1 MSNNAVSRNALL
13 LFMRGSQP
21 IRRILMKNGFIALAI
36 WISSG
41 LALADYPEKSIRLVV
56 PFATGGTSEIVARSV
71 ASSLSTSMGQSVY
84 VDNKPGGA
92 GNIAMEEVKRANPDG
107 YTLMLGH
114 VGTLAVNP
122 ALFGKKLPYDPNKD
136 FMPVTLVA
144 KVPNVIA
151 VSEKSPY
158 KTLADL
164 VTDAKKNPA
173 KINYGS
179 AGNGSAGHLAMEYFS
194 SEVGIDLVHVPYK
207 GSGPMLTD
215 LIGGQIQATFNG
227 LPSLMGQI
235 KGGTLRPL
243 AVGSAERSKV
253 LPNVPTLSE
262 SGYKG
267 FETSQ
272 WYGIIVPAGT
282 PQPIIDRLQ
291 REIAKS
297 LKSKEDSKR
306 MLEDGAVLVGDT
318 PAQFTAF
325 IKLEQNRWNKVIE
338 KAKITID

>member
-1 MSNNAVSRNALL
+1 MLKIFLTVISLVLSQVS
-13 LFMRGSQP
+13 
-21 IRRILMKNGFIALAI
+21 LAE
-36 WISSG
+36 
-41 LALADYPEKSIRLVV
+41 YPDRSIRLVV
-56 PFATGGTSEIVARSV
+56 PFATGGTSEIIARSV
-71 ASSLSTSMGQSVY
+71 ASSLSASLGQSVY

-92 GNIAMEEVKRANPDG
+92 GNIAMEEVRRANPDG

-136 FMPVTLVA
+136 FAPVTLVA

-151 VSEKSPY
+151 VSEKSKY

-164 VTDAKKNPA
+164 VMDAKKNPG

-179 AGNGSAGHLAMEYFS
+179 AGNGSAGHLAMEYFCA
-194 SEVGIDLVHVPYK
+194 EAGIDLVHVPYK

-227 LPSLMGQI
+227 LPSLIGQI

-282 PQPIIDRLQ
+282 PQPIIDKLQ
-291 REIAKS
+291 KEIAKG
-297 LKSKEDSKR
+297 LKSTEGSKK
-306 MLEDGAVLVGDT
+306 MLEDGAILIGDT
-318 PAQFTAF
+318 PAQFGVF
-325 IKLEQNRWNKVIE
+325 IRSEQVRWARVVE
-338 KAKITID
+338 KAKITVD

>member
-1 MSNNAVSRNALL
+1 MRNSVYKNFSALL
-13 LFMRGSQP
+13 L
-21 IRRILMKNGFIALAI
+21 A
-36 WISSG
+36 ISSTFVF
-41 LALADYPEKSIRLVV
+41 ASYPERSIRLVV
-56 PFATGGTSEIVARSV
+56 PFATGGTSEIIARSV
-71 ASSLSTSMGQSVY
+71 ANALTTSLGQSVY

-92 GNIAMEEVKRANPDG
+92 GNIAMEEVKRATPDG
-107 YTLMLGH
+107 YTLILGH

-136 FMPVTLVA
+136 FVPVTLVA

-151 VSEKSPY
+151 VSEKSKY
-158 KTLADL
+158 KTLGDL
-164 VTDAKKNPA
+164 VSDAKKNPG

-194 SEVGIDLVHVPYK
+194 SEAGIDLVHVPYK

-235 KGGTLRPL
+235 KGGALRPL
-243 AVGSAERSKV
+243 AVGSLERSKV
-253 LPNVPTLSE
+253 LPTVPTIAE

-272 WYGIIVPAGT
+272 WYGIMAPAGT
-282 PQPIIDRLQ
+282 PQPVIDRLQ
-291 REIAKS
+291 KEIAKS
-297 LKSKEDSKR
+297 LKSKEDSKK

-318 PAQFTAF
+318 STQFGTF
-325 IKLEQNRWNKVIE
+325 IKSEQGRWAKVVE
-338 KAKITID
+338 KAKITVD

>member
-1 MSNNAVSRNALL
+1 VKKIFITLVAAVV
-13 LFMRGSQP
+13 SQ
-21 IRRILMKNGFIALAI
+21 MAF
-36 WISSG
+36 
-41 LALADYPEKSIRLVV
+41 ADYPERSIRLVV
-56 PFATGGTSEIVARSV
+56 PFATGGTSEIIARSV
-71 ASSLSTSMGQSVY
+71 ASSLTTSLGQSVY
-84 VDNKPGGA
+84 VENKPGGA
-92 GNIAMEEVKRANPDG
+92 GNIAMDEVKRAKPDG

-122 ALFGKKLPYDPNKD
+122 ALFGKKLPYDPNTD
-136 FMPVTLVA
+136 FAPVTLIA

-151 VSEKSPY
+151 VSEKSPN
-158 KTLADL
+158 KTLADF
-164 VTDAKKNPA
+164 VADAKKNPG

-194 SEVGIDLVHVPYK
+194 AEAGIDLVHVPYK

-215 LIGGQIQATFNG
+215 LIAGQIQATFNG
-227 LPSLMGQI
+227 LPSLIGQI
-235 KGGTLRPL
+235 KGNTLRPL
-243 AVGSAERSKV
+243 AVGSAERSKT
-253 LPNVPTLSE
+253 LPNVPTISE

-291 REIAKS
+291 KDIAKG

-318 PAQFTAF
+318 PAQFGAF
-325 IKLEQNRWNKVIE
+325 IKSEQARWAKVVE

>member
-1 MSNNAVSRNALL
+1 MKKIFITLVAAVV
-13 LFMRGSQP
+13 SQ
-21 IRRILMKNGFIALAI
+21 MAF
-36 WISSG
+36 
-41 LALADYPEKSIRLVV
+41 ADYPERSIRLVV
-56 PFATGGTSEIVARSV
+56 PFATGGTSEIIARSV
-71 ASSLSTSMGQSVY
+71 ASSLTTSLGQSVY
-84 VDNKPGGA
+84 VENKPGGA
-92 GNIAMEEVKRANPDG
+92 GNIAMDEVKRAKPDG

-122 ALFGKKLPYDPNKD
+122 ALFGKKLPYDPNTD
-136 FMPVTLVA
+136 FAPVTLIA

-151 VSEKSPY
+151 VSEKSPN
-158 KTLADL
+158 KTLADF
-164 VTDAKKNPA
+164 VADAKKNPG

-194 SEVGIDLVHVPYK
+194 AEAGIDLVHVPYK

-215 LIGGQIQATFNG
+215 LIAGQIQATFNG
-227 LPSLMGQI
+227 LPSLIGQI
-235 KGGTLRPL
+235 KGNTLRPL
-243 AVGSAERSKV
+243 AVGSAERSKT
-253 LPNVPTLSE
+253 LPNVPTISE

-291 REIAKS
+291 KDIAKG

-318 PAQFTAF
+318 PAQFGAF
-325 IKLEQNRWNKVIE
+325 IKSEQSRWAKVVE

>member
-1 MSNNAVSRNALL
+1 MKNIYKLL
-13 LFMRGSQP
+13 LCLLAAIGSSAV
-21 IRRILMKNGFIALAI
+21 GAA
-36 WISSG
+36 
-41 LALADYPEKSIRLVV
+41 YPERSIRLVV

-71 ASSLSTSMGQSVY
+71 ASMLTTSLGQSVY

-92 GNIAMEEVKRANPDG
+92 GNIAMEEVKRASPDG

-136 FMPVTLVA
+136 FAPVTLVA

-151 VSEKSPY
+151 VSERSQY
-158 KTLADL
+158 KTLGDL
-164 VTDAKKNPA
+164 VADAKKNPG

-179 AGNGSAGHLAMEYFS
+179 AGNGSAGHLAMEYFC
-194 SEVGIDLVHVPYK
+194 SEAGIDLVHVPYK

-235 KGGTLRPL
+235 KGNTLRPL
-243 AVGSAERSKV
+243 AVGSLDRSKV
-253 LPNVPTLSE
+253 LPSVPTIAE

-282 PQPIIDRLQ
+282 PQPIIDKLAQ
-291 REIAKS
+291 EIAKG
-297 LKSKEDSKR
+297 LKSKEDSKK

-318 PAQFTAF
+318 PAQFASF
-325 IKLEQNRWNKVIE
+325 IKSEQRRWAKVVE
-338 KAKITID
+338 KAKITVD

>member
-1 MSNNAVSRNALL
+1 MKHFILTLLILVSSNITFAA
-13 LFMRGSQP
+13 
-21 IRRILMKNGFIALAI
+21 
-36 WISSG
+36 
-41 LALADYPEKSIRLVV
+41 YPEKSIRLVV
-56 PFATGGTSEIVARSV
+56 PFATGGTSEIIARSV
-71 ASSLSTSMGQSVY
+71 AASLTNSLGQSVY

-92 GNIAMEEVKRANPDG
+92 GNIAMEEIKRANPDG

-136 FMPVTLVA
+136 FAPVTLVA

-164 VTDAKKNPA
+164 VTDAKKNPG

-194 SEVGIDLVHVPYK
+194 SEAGIDLVHVPYK

-235 KGGTLRPL
+235 KGGALRPL
-243 AVGSAERSKV
+243 AVGSADRSKV
-253 LPNVPTLSE
+253 VPNVPTLSE
-262 SGYKG
+262 LGYKG

-291 REIAKS
+291 KEIAKA
-297 LKSKEDSKR
+297 LQSKEESKR
-306 MLEDGAVLVGDT
+306 MLDDGAVLIGDT
-318 PAQFTAF
+318 PAQFSAF
-325 IKLEQNRWNKVIE
+325 IKTEQNRWAKVIE

>member
-1 MSNNAVSRNALL
+1 MKHFIVALVILVSSNITFAA
-13 LFMRGSQP
+13 
-21 IRRILMKNGFIALAI
+21 
-36 WISSG
+36 
-41 LALADYPEKSIRLVV
+41 YPEKSIRLVV
-56 PFATGGTSEIVARSV
+56 PFATGGTSEIIARSV
-71 ASSLSTSMGQSVY
+71 AASLTNSLGQSVY

-92 GNIAMEEVKRANPDG
+92 GNIAMEEIKRATPDG

-136 FMPVTLVA
+136 FAPVTLVA

-164 VTDAKKNPA
+164 VTDAKKNPG

-194 SEVGIDLVHVPYK
+194 SEAGIDLVHVPYK

-235 KGGTLRPL
+235 KGGALRPL
-243 AVGSAERSKV
+243 AVGSADRSKV
-253 LPNVPTLSE
+253 VPNVPTLSE
-262 SGYKG
+262 LGYKG

-291 REIAKS
+291 KEIAKA
-297 LKSKEDSKR
+297 LQSKEESKR
-306 MLEDGAVLVGDT
+306 MLDDGAVLIGDT
-318 PAQFTAF
+318 PAQFSAF
-325 IKLEQNRWNKVIE
+325 IKTEQNRWAKVIE

>member
-1 MSNNAVSRNALL
+1 MKHFILTLLILVSSNITFAA
-13 LFMRGSQP
+13 
-21 IRRILMKNGFIALAI
+21 
-36 WISSG
+36 
-41 LALADYPEKSIRLVV
+41 YPEKSIRLVV
-56 PFATGGTSEIVARSV
+56 PFATGGTSEIIARSV
-71 ASSLSTSMGQSVY
+71 AASLTNSLGQSVY

-92 GNIAMEEVKRANPDG
+92 GNIAMEEIKRANPDG

-136 FMPVTLVA
+136 FAPVTLVA

-164 VTDAKKNPA
+164 VTDAKKNPG

-194 SEVGIDLVHVPYK
+194 SEAGIDLVHVPYK

-235 KGGTLRPL
+235 KGGALRPL
-243 AVGSAERSKV
+243 AVGSADRSKV
-253 LPNVPTLSE
+253 VPNVPTLSE
-262 SGYKG
+262 LGYKG

-291 REIAKS
+291 KEIAKA
-297 LKSKEDSKR
+297 LQSKEESKR
-306 MLEDGAVLVGDT
+306 MLDDGAVLIGDT
-318 PAQFTAF
+318 PAQFSAF
-325 IKLEQNRWNKVIE
+325 IKAEQNRWAKVIE

>member
-1 MSNNAVSRNALL
+1 MKKIFITLVAAVV
-13 LFMRGSQP
+13 SQ
-21 IRRILMKNGFIALAI
+21 MAF
-36 WISSG
+36 
-41 LALADYPEKSIRLVV
+41 ADYPERSIRLVV
-56 PFATGGTSEIVARSV
+56 PFATGGISEIIARSV
-71 ASSLSTSMGQSVY
+71 ASSLTTSLGQSVY
-84 VDNKPGGA
+84 VENKPGGA
-92 GNIAMEEVKRANPDG
+92 GNIAMDEVKRAKPDG

-122 ALFGKKLPYDPNKD
+122 ALFGKKLPYDPNTD
-136 FMPVTLVA
+136 FAPVTLIA

-151 VSEKSPY
+151 VSEKSPN
-158 KTLADL
+158 KTLADF
-164 VTDAKKNPA
+164 VADAKKNPG

-194 SEVGIDLVHVPYK
+194 AEAGIDLVHVPYK

-215 LIGGQIQATFNG
+215 LIAGQIQATFNG
-227 LPSLMGQI
+227 LPSLIGQI
-235 KGGTLRPL
+235 KGNTLRPL
-243 AVGSAERSKV
+243 AVGSAERSKT
-253 LPNVPTLSE
+253 LPNVPTISE

-291 REIAKS
+291 KDIAKG

-318 PAQFTAF
+318 PAQFGAF
-325 IKLEQNRWNKVIE
+325 IKSEQSRWAKVVE

>member
-1 MSNNAVSRNALL
+1 VKHFIVALVILVSSNITFAA
-13 LFMRGSQP
+13 
-21 IRRILMKNGFIALAI
+21 
-36 WISSG
+36 
-41 LALADYPEKSIRLVV
+41 YPEKSIRLVV
-56 PFATGGTSEIVARSV
+56 PFATGGTSEIIARSV
-71 ASSLSTSMGQSVY
+71 AASLTNSLGQSVY

-92 GNIAMEEVKRANPDG
+92 GNIAMEEIKRANPDG

-136 FMPVTLVA
+136 FAPVTLVA

-164 VTDAKKNPA
+164 VTDAKKNPG

-194 SEVGIDLVHVPYK
+194 SEAGIDLVHVPYK

-235 KGGTLRPL
+235 KGGALRPL
-243 AVGSAERSKV
+243 AVGSADRSKV
-253 LPNVPTLSE
+253 VPNVPTLSE
-262 SGYKG
+262 LGYKG

-291 REIAKS
+291 KEIAKA
-297 LKSKEDSKR
+297 LQSKEESKR
-306 MLEDGAVLVGDT
+306 MLDDGAVLIGDT
-318 PAQFTAF
+318 PAQFSAF
-325 IKLEQNRWNKVIE
+325 IKTEQNRWAKVIE
-338 KAKITID
+338 KAKIMID

>member
-1 MSNNAVSRNALL
+1 MRLIKLATLVVSA
-13 LFMRGSQP
+13 
-21 IRRILMKNGFIALAI
+21 IAILTNVSPVFAA
-36 WISSG
+36 
-41 LALADYPEKSIRLVV
+41 YPERSIRLVV
-56 PFATGGTSEIVARSV
+56 PFATGGTSEIIARSI
-71 ASSLSTSMGQSVY
+71 ANSLSTSLGQSVY

-92 GNIAMEEVKRANPDG
+92 GNIAMEEVKRAKPDG

-122 ALFGKKLPYDPNKD
+122 ALFGKKLPYDPNTD
-136 FMPVTLVA
+136 FAPVTLVA

-151 VSEKSPY
+151 VSEKSPN
-158 KTLADL
+158 KTLADF
-164 VTDAKKNPA
+164 VADAKKKPG

-194 SEVGIDLVHVPYK
+194 AEAGIDLVHVPYK
-207 GSGPMLTD
+207 GSGSMLTD
-215 LIGGQIQATFNG
+215 LISGQIQTTFNG
-227 LPSLMGQI
+227 LPSLIGQI
-235 KGGTLRPL
+235 KGSTLRPL

-253 LPNVPTLSE
+253 IPNVPTISE

-272 WYGIIVPAGT
+272 WYGIIVHAGT

-291 REIAKS
+291 KEIVKG
-297 LKSKEDSKR
+297 LRSKEDSKR
-306 MLEDGAVLVGDT
+306 MLDDGAVLVGDT
-318 PAQFTAF
+318 PAQFGTF
-325 IKLEQNRWNKVIE
+325 IKAEQARWAKVVE

>member
-1 MSNNAVSRNALL
+1 M
-13 LFMRGSQP
+13 
-21 IRRILMKNGFIALAI
+21 
-36 WISSG
+36 ISSG
-41 LALADYPEKSIRLVV
+41 AALAEYPEKSIRLVV
-56 PFATGGTSEIVARSV
+56 PFATGGTSEIVARSI
-71 ASSLSTSMGQSVY
+71 ASGLSASLGQSVY

-136 FMPVTLVA
+136 FAPVTLVA

-151 VSEKSPY
+151 VSEKSPN
-158 KTLADL
+158 KTLADF
-164 VTDAKKNPA
+164 VADAKKNPG

-194 SEVGIDLVHVPYK
+194 SEAGIDLVHVPYK

-243 AVGSAERSKV
+243 AVGSADRSRV

-282 PQPIIDRLQ
+282 PQPIIDKLQ

-297 LKSKEDSKR
+297 LKSKEDSKK
-306 MLEDGAVLVGDT
+306 MLEDGAILVGDT
-318 PAQFTAF
+318 PAQFSAF
-325 IKLEQNRWNKVIE
+325 IKAEQIRWAKVIE
-338 KAKITID
+338 KAKITND

>member
-1 MSNNAVSRNALL
+1 MRLIKLATLVVSAIAILSNVSPVFA
-13 LFMRGSQP
+13 
-21 IRRILMKNGFIALAI
+21 A
-36 WISSG
+36 
-41 LALADYPEKSIRLVV
+41 YPERSIRLVV
-56 PFATGGTSEIVARSV
+56 PFATGGTSEIIARSI
-71 ASSLSTSMGQSVY
+71 ANSLSTSLGQSVY

-92 GNIAMEEVKRANPDG
+92 GNIAMEEVKRAKPDG
-107 YTLMLGH
+107 YTIMLGH

-122 ALFGKKLPYDPNKD
+122 ALFGKKLPYDPNTD
-136 FMPVTLVA
+136 FAPVTLVA

-151 VSEKSPY
+151 VSEKSPN
-158 KTLADL
+158 KTLADF
-164 VTDAKKNPA
+164 VADAKKKPG

-194 SEVGIDLVHVPYK
+194 AEAGIDLVHVPYK

-215 LIGGQIQATFNG
+215 LIGGQTQATFNG
-227 LPSLMGQI
+227 LPSLIGQI
-235 KGGTLRPL
+235 KGSTLRPL

-253 LPNVPTLSE
+253 IPNVPTISE

-272 WYGIIVPAGT
+272 WYGIIVHAGT

-291 REIAKS
+291 KEIVKG
-297 LKSKEDSKR
+297 LRSKEDSKR
-306 MLEDGAVLVGDT
+306 MLDDGAVLVGDT
-318 PAQFTAF
+318 PAQFGAF
-325 IKLEQNRWNKVIE
+325 IKAEQARWAKVVE

>member
-1 MSNNAVSRNALL
+1 MKKMYK
-13 LFMRGSQP
+13 LF
-21 IRRILMKNGFIALAI
+21 LCVLTV
-36 WISSG
+36 ISSSMVS
-41 LALADYPEKSIRLVV
+41 AAYPERSIRLVV

-71 ASSLSTSMGQSVY
+71 ASMLTTSLGQSVY

-92 GNIAMEEVKRANPDG
+92 GNIAMEEAKRASPDG

-136 FMPVTLVA
+136 FAPVTLVA

-151 VSEKSPY
+151 VSEKSQY
-158 KTLADL
+158 KTLGDL
-164 VTDAKKNPA
+164 VADAKKNPG

-179 AGNGSAGHLAMEYFS
+179 AGNGSAGHLAMEYFC
-194 SEVGIDLVHVPYK
+194 SEAGIDLVHVPYK

-235 KGGTLRPL
+235 KGNALRPL
-243 AVGSAERSKV
+243 AVGSLDRSKV
-253 LPNVPTLSE
+253 LPSVPTIAE

-282 PQPIIDRLQ
+282 PQPIINKLQ
-291 REIAKS
+291 QEIAKG
-297 LKSKEDSKR
+297 LKSKEDSRK

-318 PAQFTAF
+318 PAQFASF
-325 IKLEQNRWNKVIE
+325 IKSEQSRWAKVVE
-338 KAKITID
+338 KAKITVD

>member
-1 MSNNAVSRNALL
+1 VKNFIVALVILVSSNITFAA
-13 LFMRGSQP
+13 
-21 IRRILMKNGFIALAI
+21 
-36 WISSG
+36 
-41 LALADYPEKSIRLVV
+41 YPEKSIRLVV
-56 PFATGGTSEIVARSV
+56 PFATGGTSEIIARSV
-71 ASSLSTSMGQSVY
+71 AASLTNSLGQSVY

-92 GNIAMEEVKRANPDG
+92 GNIAMEEIKRATPDG

-136 FMPVTLVA
+136 FAPVTLVA

-164 VTDAKKNPA
+164 VTDAKKNPG

-194 SEVGIDLVHVPYK
+194 SEAGIDLVHVPYK

-235 KGGTLRPL
+235 KGGALRPL
-243 AVGSAERSKV
+243 AVGSADRSKV
-253 LPNVPTLSE
+253 VPNVPTLSE
-262 SGYKG
+262 LGYKG

-291 REIAKS
+291 KEIAKA
-297 LKSKEDSKR
+297 LQSKEESKR
-306 MLEDGAVLVGDT
+306 MLDDGAVLIGDM
-318 PAQFTAF
+318 PAQFSAF
-325 IKLEQNRWNKVIE
+325 IKTEQNRWAKVIE

>member
-1 MSNNAVSRNALL
+1 MLKFFVAL
-13 LFMRGSQP
+13 M
-21 IRRILMKNGFIALAI
+21 ALASAQLSI
-36 WISSG
+36 
-41 LALADYPEKSIRLVV
+41 AAYPERSIRLVV
-56 PFATGGTSEIVARSV
+56 PFATGGTSEIIARSV
-71 ASSLSTSMGQSVY
+71 ASSLSTSLGQSVY

-92 GNIAMEEVKRANPDG
+92 GNIAMEEVKRASPDG
-107 YTLMLGH
+107 YTLILGH

-136 FMPVTLVA
+136 FAPVTLVA

-151 VSEKSPY
+151 VSEKSKN
-158 KTLADL
+158 KTLAEF
-164 VTDAKKNPA
+164 VADAKKNPG

-194 SEVGIDLVHVPYK
+194 AEAGIDLVHVPYK

-227 LPSLMGQI
+227 LPSLIGQI

-272 WYGIIVPAGT
+272 WYGIIAPAGT
-282 PQPIIDRLQ
+282 PQSIIDKLQ
-291 REIAKS
+291 KDIAKG
-297 LKSKEDSKR
+297 LKSKEDSKK

-318 PAQFTAF
+318 PAQFGAF
-325 IKLEQNRWNKVIE
+325 IKSEQARWAKVVE
-338 KAKITID
+338 KAKITVD

>member
-1 MSNNAVSRNALL
+1 M
-13 LFMRGSQP
+13 
-21 IRRILMKNGFIALAI
+21 
-36 WISSG
+36 ISSSA
-41 LALADYPEKSIRLVV
+41 ALADYPEKSIRLVV

-71 ASSLSTSMGQSVY
+71 ASGLSTSLGQSVY

-136 FMPVTLVA
+136 FAPVTLVA

-151 VSEKSPY
+151 VSEKSPN
-158 KTLADL
+158 KTLADF
-164 VTDAKKNPA
+164 VADAKKNPG

-194 SEVGIDLVHVPYK
+194 SEAGIDLVHVPYK

-243 AVGSAERSKV
+243 AVGSADRSRV

-282 PQPIIDRLQ
+282 PQPIIDKLQ
-291 REIAKS
+291 REIAKT

-306 MLEDGAVLVGDT
+306 MLEDGAILVGDT
-318 PAQFTAF
+318 PAQFSAF
-325 IKLEQNRWNKVIE
+325 IKAEQIRWAKVIE

>member
-1 MSNNAVSRNALL
+1 
-13 LFMRGSQP
+13 
-21 IRRILMKNGFIALAI
+21 MKNGFIALAI

-194 SEVGIDLVHVPYK
+194 SEAGIDLVHVPYK

-235 KGGTLRPL
+235 KGGVLRPL

-297 LKSKEDSKR
+297 LKSKEESKR
-306 MLEDGAVLVGDT
+306 MLEDSAVLVGDT

-325 IKLEQNRWNKVIE
+325 IKLEQNRWTKVIE

>member
-1 MSNNAVSRNALL
+1 VNALKI
-13 LFMRGSQP
+13 FVT
-21 IRRILMKNGFIALAI
+21 ALAFI
-36 WISSG
+36 CSS
-41 LALADYPEKSIRLVV
+41 LAFADYPEKSIRLVV
-56 PFATGGTSEIVARSV
+56 PFATGGTSEIIARSV
-71 ASSLSTSMGQSVY
+71 ASSLSTSLGQSVY

-107 YTLMLGH
+107 YTLILGH
-114 VGTLAVNP
+114 VGTLAVNS

-136 FMPVTLVA
+136 FAPVSLVA

-151 VSEKSPY
+151 VSEKSNY

-164 VTDAKKNPA
+164 VADAKKNPG

-194 SEVGIDLVHVPYK
+194 SEAGIDLVHVPYK

-227 LPSLMGQI
+227 MPSLMGQI
-235 KGGTLRPL
+235 KGGALRPL
-243 AVGSAERSKV
+243 AVGSLERSKV
-253 LPNVPTLSE
+253 LPNVPTIAE

-272 WYGIIVPAGT
+272 WYGIMAPAGT
-282 PQPIIDRLQ
+282 PQPVIDRLQ
-291 REIAKS
+291 KEIAKS
-297 LKSKEDSKR
+297 LKSKEDSKK
-306 MLEDGAVLVGDT
+306 MLDDGAVLVGDT
-318 PAQFTAF
+318 PAQFGTF
-325 IKLEQNRWNKVIE
+325 IKSEQSRWAKVVE
-338 KAKITID
+338 KAKITVD